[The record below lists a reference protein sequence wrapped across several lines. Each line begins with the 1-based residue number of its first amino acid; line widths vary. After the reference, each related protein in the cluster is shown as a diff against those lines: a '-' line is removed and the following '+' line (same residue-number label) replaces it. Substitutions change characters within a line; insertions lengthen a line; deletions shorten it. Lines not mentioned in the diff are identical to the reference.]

1 MSDARNTQAEHRAV
15 VMPGWRLVHLSWNEG
30 QCGEGARL
38 LSMNIMRIGSWQCW
52 QGVVC
57 ALIEPRHRAREAH
70 GNAGLNGAL
79 AAVIRGNRGADV
91 RIQLCHRMTDEVLIS
106 VQSVVCA
113 VFNETSATNTLVQF
127 GHGDRG
133 AIDSHRR
140 LVVGFALM
148 ELEKSGVEVVVDFG
162 LRATNSR
169 T

>member
-1 MSDARNTQAEHRAV
+1 MV
-15 VMPGWRLVHLSWNEG
+15 VVL
-30 QCGEGARL
+30 
-38 LSMNIMRIGSWQCW
+38 
-52 QGVVC
+52 
-57 ALIEPRHRAREAH
+57 
-70 GNAGLNGAL
+70 
-79 AAVIRGNRGADV
+79 RGNRAADS
-91 RIQLCHRMTDEVLIS
+91 RIQLCQRMTPEALNR

>member
-15 VMPGWRLVHLSWNEG
+15 VMPGLRLVHLAWNEG

-38 LSMNIMRIGSWQCW
+38 LSMNIMRIGSWQFW

-57 ALIEPRHRAREAH
+57 TLIEPRHRAREAH

-113 VFNETSATNTLVQF
+113 VFNETSEADTLVQF
-127 GHGDRG
+127 GHGDRS
-133 AIDSHRR
+133 AMDLHRR
-140 LVVGFALM
+140 LAVGFALM
-148 ELEKSGVEVVVDFG
+148 EPEKSGVNVAVNLG
-162 LRATNSR
+162 HRATNSQF
-169 T
+169 